1 MKSKRIEFT
10 NEGYIEIQQQLR
22 VWEKKREN
30 AVEELATARAMGD
43 LSENAAYTAAR
54 RKLSGIDYQIRR
66 HKMLVKNGVVV
77 EKPIDAVGLGSLVTI
92 NDGTGE
98 KTYTIV
104 GTAESDLASGR
115 LSQFSPIG
123 RSLMGKKAGE
133 TVRVRIPA
141 GERSI
146 TIITIA

>member
-22 VWEKKREN
+22 DWEKKRED
-30 AVEELATARAMGD
+30 AVKELATARAMGD

-66 HKMLVKNGVVV
+66 LKMLIKNGVVI
-77 EKPIDAVGLGSLVTI
+77 EKPTDKIGLGSIVTI
-92 NDGTGE
+92 DDGTGP
-98 KTYTIV
+98 KQYTIV
-104 GTAESDLASGR
+104 GTVESDLASGR

-123 RSLMGKKAGE
+123 KSLMGKKPGE
-133 TVRVRIPA
+133 TVTVRIPA
-141 GERSI
+141 GEKSI
-146 TIITIA
+146 QVIAIS